1 MSRQKAESFVVG
13 DLVYYKGTIEV
24 PEYSKVAIAHRA
36 FVPHVYMGIVT
47 KKGVGKNN
55 YEVYLIDDKKVV
67 HTVATQLEL
76 VYTV

>member
-1 MSRQKAESFVVG
+1 MSGQKADTFVVG

-24 PEYSKVAIAHRA
+24 PEYSKVAIAQRA

>member
-1 MSRQKAESFVVG
+1 MSGQKAESFVVG
-13 DLVYYKGTIEV
+13 DLVYYKGTIAI
-24 PEYSKVAIAHRA
+24 PEQSKRAMATRAI
-36 FVPHVYMGIVT
+36 VPHVYMGIVT
-47 KKGVGKNN
+47 KKGIGKNN